1 MSPLPTILVII
12 GITGDLSKRKL
23 LPAIEQLAKARVLPE
38 LLRVV
43 GITRQDMAK
52 DSIIAAQQHASYLD
66 QRLEMFKMDL
76 ADSAE
81 YDRLKAHLE
90 KIEADLGTPAQKVFY
105 LSIPPQFSRSI
116 VERLGDA
123 GFAKDPTTKLLLE
136 KPFGTDLISARE
148 LVAETRQAFSEKQIY
163 RIDHYLAKEMAQ
175 NLIIFRGSN
184 ALFRRTWNREFIERI
199 EIVASEKIGI
209 EGRAEFYEQ
218 TGALRDLVQ
227 SHLLQLAALVLMN
240 VPRAD
245 ALDTVPVLRYDALR
259 QLRLSKDT
267 LAIRGQ
273 YDSYEQEVNNIG
285 STTETYVDL
294 TLESLDERWLGV
306 PIRIVTGK
314 ALQEKATYIR
324 IIYKKNESH
333 EANELTISLQPD
345 AAIKLQMWTKVPGYE
360 RKLEQHDLK
369 ILLEDQFPVIP
380 EAYEQVLLDAI
391 TTHHALFASSDE
403 VLETWRI
410 IQPLL
415 NIWQMDSTP
424 LVQYQKGSA
433 AGQVNQHS

>member
-1 MSPLPTILVII
+1 MLPLPTILVII

-23 LPAIEQLAKARVLPE
+23 LPAIEQLAKAGALPE

-43 GITRQDMAK
+43 GITRQDIAK
-52 DSIIAAQQHASYLD
+52 DTILAAQHHTSYLD
-66 QRLEMFKMDL
+66 RRLEMFRMDL
-76 ADSAE
+76 ADSTDYE
-81 YDRLKAHLE
+81 RLKAHLE
-90 KIEADLGTPAQKVFY
+90 KIEEDLGAPAQKVFY
-105 LSIPPQFSRSI
+105 LSIPPQFSRPI
-116 VERLGDA
+116 VERLGDV
-123 GFAKDPTTKLLLE
+123 GFAQDPTTKLLLE
-136 KPFGTDLISARE
+136 KPFGTDLTSARE
-148 LVAETRQAFSEKQIY
+148 LVAETRQTFSERQLY

-184 ALFRRTWNREFIERI
+184 ALFRRTWNREFIERV
-199 EIVASEKIGI
+199 EIIASEKIGI
-209 EGRAEFYEQ
+209 EGRTEFYEQ

-240 VPRAD
+240 VPRANALDAVPMLRHD
-245 ALDTVPVLRYDALR
+245 ALK
-259 QLRLSKDT
+259 QLRFSTEAK
-267 LAIRGQ
+267 AIRGQ
-273 YDSYEQEVNNIG
+273 YDTYQQEVDNIG

-314 ALQEKATYIR
+314 ALREKATYIR
-324 IIYKKNESH
+324 IVYKKNEAH

-345 AAIKLQMWTKVPGYE
+345 AAIKLRMWTKVPGYE

-369 ILLEDQFPVIP
+369 ISLEDQFPVMP

-391 TTHHALFASSDE
+391 TANHALFASSDE

-415 NIWQMDSTP
+415 DVWQMDSVP
-424 LVQYQKGSA
+424 LVQYRKGSV
-433 AGQVNQHS
+433 AGSVKAT

>member
-1 MSPLPTILVII
+1 MSPLPTILIII

-23 LPAIEQLAKARVLPE
+23 LPAIEQLAKAGALPE

-43 GITRQDMAK
+43 GITRQDIAK
-52 DSIIAAQQHASYLD
+52 DTILAAQHYASYLD
-66 QRLEMFKMDL
+66 RRLEMFRMDL
-76 ADSAE
+76 ADSTDYE
-81 YDRLKAHLE
+81 RLKAHLE
-90 KIEADLGTPAQKVFY
+90 KIEVDLGAPAQKVFY
-105 LSIPPQFSRSI
+105 LSIPPQFSRPI
-116 VERLGDA
+116 VERLGDV
-123 GFAKDPTTKLLLE
+123 GFAQDPTTKLLLE
-136 KPFGTDLISARE
+136 KPFGTDLVSARE
-148 LVAETRQAFSEKQIY
+148 LVAETRQAFSERQLY

-199 EIVASEKIGI
+199 EIIASEKIGI
-209 EGRAEFYEQ
+209 EGRTEFYEQ

-245 ALDTVPVLRYDALR
+245 ALDTVPMLRHDALK
-259 QLRLSKDT
+259 QLKLSTEAK
-267 LAIRGQ
+267 AIRGQ
-273 YDSYEQEVNNIG
+273 YDTYQQEVDNIG

-314 ALQEKATYIR
+314 ALREKATYIR
-324 IIYKKNESH
+324 IVYKKNEAH
-333 EANELTISLQPD
+333 EANELTISLQPG
-345 AAIKLQMWTKVPGYE
+345 AAIKLRMWTKVPGYE

-369 ILLEDQFPVIP
+369 ISLEDQFPVMP

-391 TTHHALFASSDE
+391 TANHALFASSDE

-415 NIWQMDSTP
+415 DAWQMDSIP
-424 LVQYQKGSA
+424 LVQYQKGST
-433 AGQVNQHS
+433 AGSVKAT

>member
-1 MSPLPTILVII
+1 MSAHPTILVII

-23 LPAIEQLAKARVLPE
+23 LPAIEQLADAGVLPE
-38 LLRVV
+38 RLRIV
-43 GITRQDMAK
+43 GITRQDMTK
-52 DSIIAAQQHASYLD
+52 DTILATQPQTLYLE
-66 QRLEMFKMDL
+66 QYLEMYRMDL
-76 ADSAE
+76 AEAVE
-81 YDRLKAHLE
+81 YDKLKAYLE
-90 KIEADLGTPAQKVFY
+90 KIEADLGAPAQKVFY

-116 VERLGDA
+116 VERLGTV
-123 GFAKDPTTKLLLE
+123 GFARDSTTKLLLE
-136 KPFGTDLISARE
+136 KPFGTDLMSARE
-148 LVAETRQAFSEKQIY
+148 LVAETKQAFSEAQIY

-175 NLIIFRGSN
+175 NLIVFRGSN
-184 ALFRRTWNREFIERI
+184 ALFRRTWNRDFIERI

-209 EGRAEFYEQ
+209 EGRVEFYEQ

-245 ALDTVPVLRYDALR
+245 ALDTVPVLRYDALK
-259 QLRLSKDT
+259 QLRLSADT
-267 LAIRGQ
+267 PAIRGQ
-273 YDSYEQEVNNIG
+273 YDTYQQEAGNIG

-314 ALQEKATYIR
+314 ALREKATYIR
-324 IIYKKNESH
+324 IIYKKNEAH
-333 EANELTISLQPD
+333 EANELVISLQPG
-345 AAIKLQMWTKVPGYE
+345 AAIKLRMWTKVPGYE

-369 ILLEDQFPVIP
+369 ISLEDQFPIMP

-391 TTHHALFASSDE
+391 NTNHALFASSDE

-415 NIWQMDSTP
+415 DAWQMDMAP
-424 LVQYQKGSA
+424 LTQYEKGTV
-433 AGQVNQHS
+433 AGQIKAK